1 MSIYIIYE
9 KKITFIKARQM
20 LQSACMVD
28 SIPYVI
34 MLIMF
39 R

>member
-1 MSIYIIYE
+1 MPFCIIYE

-20 LQSACMVD
+20 LQSACMAD